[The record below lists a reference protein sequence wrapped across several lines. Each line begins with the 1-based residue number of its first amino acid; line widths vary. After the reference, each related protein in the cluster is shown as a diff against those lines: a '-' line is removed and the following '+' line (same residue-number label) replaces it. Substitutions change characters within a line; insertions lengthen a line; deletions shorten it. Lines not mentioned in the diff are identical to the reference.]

1 MAAVSARECVET
13 HFAKNPNL
21 TSSELAKLCGITR
34 QYAHML
40 RNKIIT
46 EARRLAED
54 VREKE
59 LTPALKKEVKRES
72 EETRRFIGTGISEVL
87 KALGREYAETIE
99 KLSEKRSWFT
109 AVLVDLGFES
119 MLMAFQYAKI
129 DPKDILRKVEE
140 FDDPDRFK
148 EFVRRHLAAMI
159 EASADA
165 VKAIVER
172 DKRIQQLENVIRV
185 LSAVSAGLKKTV
197 DDLTLKLNM
206 AEMLISKYNLQE
218 EYVNTLMQANIIH
231 ALTRIPLEAPQL
243 QEAVAVQSRGESK
256 G

>member
-1 MAAVSARECVET
+1 MSAVSARECVET
-13 HFAKNPNL
+13 HFVKNPDL
-21 TSSELAKLCGITR
+21 SPSELARLCGISR
-34 QYAHML
+34 QYAYM
-40 RNKIIT
+40 
-46 EARRLAED
+46 
-54 VREKE
+54 
-59 LTPALKKEVKRES
+59 LKKEIMAQGGKLGEEVRNKELPPGVKKEIK
-72 EETRRFIGTGISEVL
+72 EEIKETRRFVGTGISEVM

-119 MLMAFQYAKI
+119 MLMAFQYAKV

-140 FDDPDRFK
+140 FDDPDKFK

-165 VKAIVER
+165 VKAVLER
-172 DKRIQQLENVIRV
+172 DKRIQQLENALRV
-185 LSAVSAGLKKTV
+185 LSAITAGLKKTV

-231 ALTRIPLEAPQL
+231 ALTRIPLETTQTPIAQ
-243 QEAVAVQSRGESK
+243 SK

>member
-59 LTPALKKEVKRES
+59 LTPALKKEVKS

>member
-1 MAAVSARECVET
+1 MAARECIET
-13 HFAKNPNL
+13 HYAKNPNL
-21 TSSELAKLCGITR
+21 SAYEIAKLCNCDPSYVYRVLDKITR
-34 QYAHML
+34 
-40 RNKIIT
+40 
-46 EARRLAED
+46 EAKRLAEEIS
-54 VREKE
+54 EKG
-59 LTPALKKEVKRES
+59 LTPSLKREVR
-72 EETRRFIGTGISEVL
+72 EETRRFVGTGISEVL

-119 MLMAFQYAKI
+119 MLMAFQYAKV
-129 DPKDILRKVEE
+129 DPKDVLRKVEE
-140 FDDPDRFK
+140 FDDPDKFK

-172 DKRIQQLENVIRV
+172 DKRIRQYENALRV
-185 LSAVSAGLKKTV
+185 LSAISAGLKKTV

-231 ALTRIPLEAPQL
+231 ALTRIPLEVPQPR
-243 QEAVAVQSRGESK
+243 EAVVVESK
-256 G
+256 GKSEG